1 LHNLTPQ
8 NLILIRMAKIL
19 IIDDDESTR
28 ETLTTYLSELSYE
41 TFAADGGIKGIEM
54 VKKINPDLVISDINM
69 PDINGLEVLKSIKSF
84 DEFIQV
90 IIITAFDD
98 MESTIAAM
106 QKGAYDYLEKP
117 IDINRLK
124 ISIKR
129 SLENRQMSKRLDS
142 ITPVGSI
149 DFELNNNLVGKSPV
163 MREIY
168 KKIGQAS
175 DTRVTVLIQGE
186 SGTGKELIARIIHS
200 SGITK
205 EQPFVA
211 INCTA
216 LPENLLE
223 SELFGHV
230 KGAFTDA
237 IKDKRGKF
245 EIAQEGTIFLDE
257 ISEMSINLQA
267 KLLRVLQEHEFE
279 RVGGETLISMK
290 ARVIASTN
298 GDLQKLVM
306 ESKFRED
313 LYYRL
318 SVFTIYPPPLRDR
331 TSDLEILIKH
341 FIEKINVT
349 LHKSVRKIPTDVM
362 KMLKEHEWKGNV
374 RELENTLMQAI
385 VLSKGDV
392 LEKENIL
399 LRKSELQ
406 KSDTNLIG
414 SNISLEELEKQHI
427 KMILDKVDWDIK
439 SACIILGTSKATIYR
454 KIESYDL
461 KKKM

>member
-1 LHNLTPQ
+1 
-8 NLILIRMAKIL
+8 MAKII

-28 ETLTTYLSELSYE
+28 ETLSTYLSELEYE
-41 TFAADGGIKGIEM
+41 TYTADCGKKGVEL
-54 VKKINPDLVISDINM
+54 VKKINPDLVISDVNM
-69 PDINGLEVLKSIKSF
+69 PDISGLDVLKQVKEF
-84 DEFIQV
+84 DELIQV

-98 MESTIAAM
+98 MNSTILAM

-117 IDINRLK
+117 VDINRLK
-124 ISIKR
+124 ISINR
-129 SLENRQMSKRLDS
+129 SLENRKMSQRLES
-142 ITPVGSI
+142 VTPAGTI
-149 DFELNNNLVGKSPV
+149 EYELNNTIVGKSSI

-175 DTRVTVLIQGE
+175 ATRVTVLIQGE
-186 SGTGKELIARIIHS
+186 SGTGKELIAKIIHS

-205 EQPFVA
+205 ELPFIA

-216 LPENLLE
+216 MPETLLE

-237 IKDKRGKF
+237 VKDKRGKF
-245 EIAQEGTIFLDE
+245 ELAGEGTIFLDE

-279 RVGGETLISMK
+279 RVGGEAVIPMK
-290 ARVIASTN
+290 ARVISATN
-298 GDLQKLVM
+298 CDLQKLV
-306 ESKFRED
+306 EKGKFRED
-313 LYYRL
+313 LFYRL
-318 SVFTIYPPPLRDR
+318 SVFSIFSPPLRDR
-331 TSDLEILIKH
+331 RDDIELLVKH

-349 LHKSVRKIPTDVM
+349 LHKTVRKIPDDVM
-362 KMLKEHEWKGNV
+362 KMLKMHDWKGNV

-399 LRKSELQ
+399 LRQADVIANTDAK
-406 KSDTNLIG
+406 IG
-414 SNISLEELEKQHI
+414 SNITIEDLEKTHI
-427 KMILDKVDWDIK
+427 KSILEKTNWDIK
-439 SACIILGTSKATIYR
+439 TSCDILGISKATIYR
-454 KIESYDL
+454 KIDSYKL
-461 KKKM
+461 KQ

>member
-1 LHNLTPQ
+1 
-8 NLILIRMAKIL
+8 MAKII

-28 ETLTTYLSELSYE
+28 ETLSSYLNELNYDTYSAE
-41 TFAADGGIKGIEM
+41 GGIKGIEM

-69 PDINGLEVLKSIKSF
+69 PDMNGLEVLKAIKSF

-98 MESTIAAM
+98 MESTIASM

-117 IDINRLK
+117 VDINRLK
-124 ISIKR
+124 ISIQR
-129 SLENRQMSKRLDS
+129 SLENRALSKRLES
-142 ITPVGSI
+142 IEPQKNI
-149 DFELNNNLVGKSPV
+149 EYELNNTLVGKSSV

-175 DTRVTVLIQGE
+175 ATRVTVLIQGE
-186 SGTGKELIARIIHS
+186 SGTGKELIAKIIHS

-205 EQPFVA
+205 ELPFVA

-237 IKDKRGKF
+237 FKDKRGKF
-245 EIAQEGTIFLDE
+245 ELAQDGTIFLDE

-267 KLLRVLQEHEFE
+267 KLLRVLQEHEFD
-279 RVGGETLISMK
+279 RVGGETLIPMK
-290 ARVIASTN
+290 ARVITATN
-298 GDLQKLVM
+298 SDLHKLVL
-306 ESKFRED
+306 EGKFRED

-318 SVFTIYPPPLRDR
+318 SVFTIFPPPLRDR
-331 TSDLEILIKH
+331 ESDLDMLIKH

-349 LHKSVRKIPTDVM
+349 LHKNVRKIPSEVM

-392 LEKENIL
+392 IEKENIL
-399 LRKSELQ
+399 LRKSEMY
-406 KSDTNLIG
+406 KSDSGSVG
-414 SNISLEELEKQHI
+414 SNISLEELEMQHI
-427 KMILDKVDWDIK
+427 KLILDKCGWDIK
-439 SACIILGTSKATIYR
+439 AACDILGTSKATIYR
-454 KIESYDL
+454 KIETYKL
-461 KKKM
+461 KKN